1 MDQLHPI
8 RSDGLPDSVVS
19 KRAHLFHSIK
29 SNQIEIEKSMKRRKL
44 SDEVDIEEEKR
55 KIESSAPEGRSCIG
69 QVYELLNSG
78 PLRKREEEEP
88 KEREVRRAKKVFA
101 TEEETPEE

>member
-1 MDQLHPI
+1 
-8 RSDGLPDSVVS
+8 
-19 KRAHLFHSIK
+19 
-29 SNQIEIEKSMKRRKL
+29 MKRRKL

-88 KEREVRRAKKVFA
+88 KERAVRRAKKVFA
-101 TEEETPEE
+101 TEEETPEEEEKPKKITNGS